1 MPAPGG
7 AGVPAYGGGAGV
19 PAYGGGGGVPPDG
32 DAGDGTPARAAR
44 AAPRSVT
51 PEPPEPARAA
61 AAARPG
67 RPAAGT
73 PNRRS
78 CAARPG
84 LGGAACGWSS
94 CGASIV
100 RGSELPPGISSVLA
114 SVRDGGGSSASSAP
128 MIGGA
133 NTVAGTATDCPWPES
148 LTVFPAQ
155 LPPPESCRWTGRGT
169 GGGPPVVDPGPARAR
184 AAPAA
189 GRGSGA
195 GAEPDADRALAA
207 GRLAAAGRR

>member
-1 MPAPGG
+1 MPAPGGAGVPAYGGGAGVPAYGGGAGVPAYGGG

-32 DAGDGTPARAAR
+32 GAGDGTPARAAR

-51 PEPPEPARAA
+51 PEPPEP
-61 AAARPG
+61 PG
-67 RPAAGT
+67 GGSGTAGPPGGGYSEPPIVCGT
-73 PNRRS
+73 
-78 CAARPG
+78 PG

-155 LPPPESCRWTGRGT
+155 LPPPESCA
-169 GGGPPVVDPGPARAR
+169 GPG
-184 AAPAA
+184 PAA
-189 GRGSGA
+189 GR
-195 GAEPDADRALAA
+195 R
-207 GRLAAAGRR
+207 